1 MISHKFI
8 NELSVKNQTS
18 EENIAREYCQHLFL
32 SYLYKKNGSEKM
44 LFKGGTALR
53 IVFQSPRFSED
64 LDFSAAN
71 ELTIAD
77 INKLINATLDEIKK
91 EGINCEKTVNAGT
104 EGETSEGYFCLVNL
118 KLLDFNSKIKIQV
131 SFRQAK
137 EMSSNSILIQ
147 SDFLPPYTIIF
158 LGENK
163 LVAEK
168 VLALLDRAKPRDYF
182 DLYFILRN
190 PELKNYVPKLEN
202 LKDKL
207 LALLAKQNGWEKE
220 LKIFLPVGHH
230 QLLKDFKERLAKEV
244 ELRVSNN

>member
-53 IVFQSPRFSED
+53 IIFQSPRFSED
-64 LDFSAAN
+64 LDFSATN
-71 ELTIAD
+71 ELAVAD
-77 INKLINATLDEIKK
+77 INKLIDATLDEVKK
-91 EGINCEKTVNAGT
+91 EGIDCEKSVNVGT
-104 EGETSEGYFCLVNL
+104 EGETSGGYFCIINL
-118 KLLDFNSKIKIQV
+118 RLLDFNSKIKIQV
-131 SFRQAK
+131 SFRRAK
-137 EMSSNSILIQ
+137 EIGSNNTLIQ
-147 SDFLPPYTIIF
+147 SDFIPPYTIIF
-158 LGENK
+158 LEENK
-163 LVAEK
+163 LIAEK

-190 PELKNYVPKLEN
+190 PELKKYVPKLEN

-207 LALLAKQNGWEKE
+207 LSLLKKQNGWEKE
-220 LKIFLPVGHH
+220 LKIFLPVSYHP
-230 QLLKDFKERLAKEV
+230 LLKDFKERLAKEV
-244 ELRVSNN
+244 ETHISNN